1 MEDRKNNCGLLILF
15 TFIFGLLLGL
25 LISPDSGEK
34 NRLKLKYK
42 TDDLVDSF
50 KSSVK
55 KFLQYLHGLNLDG
68 SQDKEGE
75 KIIKETID
83 KADQIM
89 NEI

>member
-15 TFIFGLLLGL
+15 TFVFGVLLGL
-25 LISPDSGEK
+25 LVSPESGEK

-42 TDDLVDSF
+42 TNDLVDSF
-50 KSSVK
+50 KSSIK
-55 KFLQYLHGLNLDG
+55 KFLQYLHGLNLDN
-68 SQDKEGE
+68 SQNKEGE
-75 KIIKETID
+75 QIIKETID

>member
-15 TFIFGLLLGL
+15 TFVFGVLLGL
-25 LISPDSGEK
+25 LVSPDSGEK

-42 TDDLVDSF
+42 TGDLVDSF
-50 KSSVK
+50 KSSIK
-55 KFLQYLHGLNLDG
+55 KFLKYLHGLNLED
-68 SQDKEGE
+68 SSDEEGE

>member
-15 TFIFGLLLGL
+15 TFVFGVLLGL
-25 LISPDSGEK
+25 LVSPDSGEK

-42 TDDLVDSF
+42 TSDLLDSF

-55 KFLQYLHGLNLDG
+55 KFLSYINGLNLD
-68 SQDKEGE
+68 SFKDKEGE
-75 KIIKETID
+75 EIIKETID

>member
-15 TFIFGLLLGL
+15 TFVLGVLLGL
-25 LISPDSGEK
+25 LVSPDSGEK

-42 TDDLVDSF
+42 TGDLVDSF
-50 KSSVK
+50 KSSIK
-55 KFLQYLHGLNLDG
+55 KFLKYLHGLNLED
-68 SQDKEGE
+68 SRDEEGE

-83 KADQIM
+83 KANQIM

>member
-1 MEDRKNNCGLLILF
+1 MEDRRSNNSLLILF
-15 TFIFGLLLGL
+15 TFIFGVLLGI

-34 NRLKLKYK
+34 NRLKLRYK
-42 TDDLVDSF
+42 ADDLVDSF
-50 KSSVK
+50 KNSMN
-55 KFLQYLHGLNLDG
+55 KFLRYIKGLDLDRD
-68 SQDKEGE
+68 QDKEGE